1 MMKKTHHS
9 TSAVVVTVLL
19 IGGGMFSLRD
29 MDVYGQSE
37 QPTPP
42 STSLLSNSQASEEWM
57 TSFDLEN
64 CNFASTGKNSYFIL
78 EPGFQAILEGEED
91 GERLQLTMTVL
102 DETKEVNGVETRV
115 LEEREET

>member
-1 MMKKTHHS
+1 MKKTHHS

-42 STSLLSNSQASEEWM
+42 YTSLLSNSQASEEWM
-57 TSFDLEN
+57 TSFDLEIVI
-64 CNFASTGKNSYFIL
+64 SL
-78 EPGFQAILEGEED
+78 LQARIAISFWSQD
-91 GERLQLTMTVL
+91 F
-102 DETKEVNGVETRV
+102 KPF
-115 LEEREET
+115 